1 MSTVAMINNDN
12 TSNKTK
18 HIDIRFN
25 LIREQLLKMIIELQ
39 HSANKERTSNILTKT
54 LNPKPFTHL
63 RTKLLGKLGVCDS
76 HCDSTGVPI
85 VSQ

>member
-1 MSTVAMINNDN
+1 MSTVAMINNDSTN
-12 TSNKTK
+12 NKTK
-18 HIDIRFN
+18 
-25 LIREQLLKMIIELQ
+25 QLLKMIIELQ

-54 LNPKPFTHL
+54 LDPKPFTHL